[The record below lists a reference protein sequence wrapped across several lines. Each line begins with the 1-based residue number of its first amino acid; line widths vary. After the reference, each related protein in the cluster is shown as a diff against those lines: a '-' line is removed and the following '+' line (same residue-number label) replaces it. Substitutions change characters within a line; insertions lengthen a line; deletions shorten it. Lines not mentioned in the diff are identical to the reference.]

1 LPASYFVSGIPASF
15 LCNSYFVNVKK
26 VVFSSGITMLYNMV
40 QWLYLRVG
48 IRKICRLLYMKFALL
63 LLFFSFSQYLFA
75 QTNTLPVW
83 NKIYDNLSKGDWIL
97 TGETGKANV
106 YRSADNK
113 DIILYNGWV
122 KRSFRIAPNLA
133 CTDYKNMSNGQQLL
147 RAVKAEARI
156 SINGKE
162 YNVGGLYGQK
172 ENAYLRS
179 EWVDSFTRND
189 NDFQFVSF
197 TVDTLQLHLKW
208 KPTTW
213 LANSKHPT
221 GKTIRFLYQSALP
234 QLAGLDVYVIYELYY
249 GLPLIEKSVS
259 IFNRSNKAFTAG
271 RIVNEILGVVEE
283 ESAVVDEVTHMK
295 KQHGLYIETNYAFNN
310 SMRYEISDQTTHWKV
325 DSSYTS
331 QVNYN
336 YQTPCLLEV
345 YPEKVANIELPGGG
359 EYHSVRTYELLQDSY
374 DRERRGLAIRKMY
387 RTIAPWT
394 TQNPVFMHLVSK
406 NDEEVRTAIDQCAHT
421 GYEALILSFGSHC
434 NMEDTSAV
442 NIQKWKKLA
451 DYAHQKS
458 IQIGSYSLF
467 SSRRISDEDDV
478 VSPITGKPGGAF
490 FGNAPC
496 FGSKWGLAYLQNLKL
511 FMSQTGFDIFENDG
525 PYPGD
530 VCASTTHPGHKGLED
545 SQWRQMELQKSL
557 YHWCNEQ
564 GIYVNAPD
572 WYFLDGT
579 HKIAIGY
586 REVNFSLPREQQMIL
601 NRQNIYDGTWE
612 KTPSMGWGF
621 VPLTKYQ
628 GGGAEAVLEPL
639 SEHLKDYEQLMVQ
652 YYGAGVQACYR
663 GPRLYDTD
671 ATRQLVTKTINWH
684 KKYRNILNADII
696 HLRRADGRDWDGIL
710 HVDNRLTEKGF
721 MLLYNPLKES
731 ITRNI
736 KVPLYYTGLTA
747 TATVTRANG
756 RSTTYKLNR
765 FFEIEITVTLLPES
779 YQYFVIH

>member
-1 LPASYFVSGIPASF
+1 MLYLLLVLPQI
-15 LCNSYFVNVKK
+15 
-26 VVFSSGITMLYNMV
+26 VFSQAEQS
-40 QWLYLRVG
+40 
-48 IRKICRLLYMKFALL
+48 
-63 LLFFSFSQYLFA
+63 
-75 QTNTLPVW
+75 LPVW
-83 NKIYDNLSKGDWIL
+83 NKAKDNLTKGDWIL
-97 TGETGKANV
+97 NGNNKKAGV

-122 KRSFRIAPNLA
+122 KRTFRISPNVA

-172 ENAYLRS
+172 ENAYLRK
-179 EWVDSFTRND
+179 EWVDDFTANPS
-189 NDFQFVSF
+189 NFQFVSF
-197 TVDTLQLHLKW
+197 SVDAISSFLKW
-208 KPTTW
+208 KPKTW
-213 LANSKHPT
+213 LTNSKQPT
-221 GKTIRFLYQSALP
+221 GKTLSFLYRSN
-234 QLAGLDVYVIYELYY
+234 LAELNGLEVKVVYELYD

-259 IFNRSNKAFTAG
+259 IFNRSDHAYVAG
-271 RIVNEILGVVEE
+271 RIVNEILGIVEE

-345 YPEKVANIELPGGG
+345 YPEKVANIELPAGG
-359 EYHSVRTYELLQDSY
+359 EYHSVRSYELLQDGY

-387 RTIAPWT
+387 RAIAPWT
-394 TQNPVFMHLVSK
+394 TQNPIFMHLVSRNDDEVK
-406 NDEEVRTAIDQCAHT
+406 NAVDQCANT

-434 NMEDTSAV
+434 NMEDTAAA
-442 NIQKWKKLA
+442 NIQKWKLLA
-451 DYAHQKS
+451 DYAHRKN

-478 VSPITGKPGGAF
+478 ISPVTGKPGGAF

-496 FGSKWGLAYLQNLKL
+496 FGSKWGLAYLDKLKL
-511 FMSQTGFDIFENDG
+511 FISQTGFDIFENDG

-545 SQWRQMELQKSL
+545 SQWRQMELQKGL
-557 YHWCNEQ
+557 YHWCNEH
-564 GIYVNAPD
+564 GVYVNAPD

-586 REVNFSLPREQQMIL
+586 REVNFSLPRGQQIIL

-621 VPLTKYQ
+621 VPLTRYQ
-628 GGGAEAVLEPL
+628 GGGPEAVLEPL

-671 ATRQLVTKTINWH
+671 KTRQTVTNTIAWY
-684 KKYRNILNADII
+684 KKYRDILNADII

-710 HVDNRLTEKGF
+710 HVDNYLAEKGF
-721 MLLYNPLKES
+721 MMLYNPLTET
-731 ITRNI
+731 ITRTI
-736 KVPLYYTGLTA
+736 KVPLYYTGLSSKASVYSSNGKTTA
-747 TATVTRANG
+747 Y
-756 RSTTYKLNR
+756 SLNR
-765 FFEIEITVTLLPES
+765 SFEMEMTVTLQPES
-779 YQYFVIH
+779 YQYFVIK